1 MIQAS
6 MLCVHPGGWWAYAGT
21 AGQSGMGGG
30 AVVTD
35 CRLGFWEGVSPRPST
50 FPLGELATQLQ
61 VDSGSS
67 EPAVLAHEE
76 LVSFSKQDWGFFVS
90 SVLLLSP
97 MGSMCD
103 DISA

>member
-1 MIQAS
+1 
-6 MLCVHPGGWWAYAGT
+6 
-21 AGQSGMGGG
+21 
-30 AVVTD
+30 
-35 CRLGFWEGVSPRPST
+35 
-50 FPLGELATQLQ
+50 